1 MASKQTEI
9 LMEGGFLKPGDILI
23 KKIRQKIKSMMSDS
37 TLNSH
42 FELQKSESEP
52 GEIIPAS

>member
-9 LMEGGFLKPGDILI
+9 LITRGFLKPGDILI
-23 KKIRQKIKSMMSDS
+23 KKSTKIKSKISDS

-42 FELQKSESEP
+42 FKFLKK
-52 GEIIPAS
+52 